1 MNWNELPGGIRRLL
15 IFMAILGVFS
25 LFFLLRMSI

>member
-15 IFMAILGVFS
+15 IFMAILCVLL
-25 LFFLLRMSI
+25 LFFLLRMSV